1 LDQNIREVVH
11 LKDLKFEKPRTSMLR
26 KRPEVTY
33 ADSNDLVFETPGNS
47 EDFYNMF
54 TVSPLERGYGVTLGN
69 SLRRILLSSL
79 PGAAI
84 INCEIDGVQHEFSSI
99 EGVVEDVTSIVLNL
113 KEVVLSI
120 DNNDPNVEKRLEI
133 SVKGP
138 HVVTAKDIKCDNEV
152 TIVNEDQ
159 HIATVNK
166 GEFHMV
172 MVARK
177 GIGYVNADSNKEYN
191 NMVGIIPIDS
201 IYTPVQRVKY
211 DVSQASSGDAEHDKL
226 VIEIWTNGAV
236 TPQDALGTASKML
249 IEHFEVLVELSEKAQ
264 EEEFMVERESEQ
276 NSQILETQIEDLDLS
291 VRSYNC
297 LKRAGINTVDELT
310 QKSEEDMMKVR
321 NLGKKSLKEVKQKL
335 DELGLGLARH

>member
-11 LKDLKFEKPRTSMLR
+11 LKDLKFEKPRTSIDYLQ
-26 KRPEVTY
+26 E
-33 ADSNDLVFETPGNS
+33 SNSYGK
-47 EDFYNMF
+47 F

-84 INCEIDGVQHEFSSI
+84 VNCEITGAQHEFSSL
-99 EGVVEDVTSIVLNL
+99 EGVVEDVTTIVLNL
-113 KEVVLSI
+113 KEVVLKI
-120 DNNDPNVEKRLEI
+120 DNADPNVEKRLEI

-138 HVVTAKDIKCDNEV
+138 HVITAKDISCDNEV
-152 TIVNEDQ
+152 TVVNEDQ
-159 HIATVNK
+159 HIATINK
-166 GEFHMV
+166 GEFRMI

-177 GIGYVNADSNKEYN
+177 GIGYVNADTNKEFN
-191 NMVGIIPIDS
+191 NMVGVIPIDS

-211 DVSQASSGDAEHDKL
+211 DVSQASSGDAGHDKL
-226 VIEIWTNGAV
+226 VMEIWTNGAV
-236 TPQDALGTASKML
+236 TPQEAIGTASKML
-249 IEHFEVLVELSEKAQ
+249 IEHLEVMVELSEKAK
-264 EEEFMVERESEQ
+264 EEEFMIEREDEQ
-276 NSQILETQIEDLDLS
+276 NSQILEMQIEDLDLS

-297 LKRAGINTVDELT
+297 LKRAGINTVDELAR
-310 QKSEEDMMKVR
+310 KSEEDMMKVR